1 MSYKYILE
9 PTSKKHVCPSCN
21 KKRFV
26 RYININAKEY
36 LPEMYGR
43 CDREA
48 NCSYH
53 INPYTTGFE
62 GEKTNV
68 FSKLRTPLIAPSNCF
83 LLSSNFIFV
92 IKFILPENLQ
102 FETVY

>member
-68 FSKLRTPLIAPSNCF
+68 FSKLRTPDIDIQITFEGPSKLDCKQVMF
-83 LLSSNFIFV
+83 TEI
-92 IKFILPENLQ
+92 
-102 FETVY
+102 VYKVDL